1 MKQLF
6 KRGSKLVIDEIPAP
20 EISEGEILVQNL
32 YSAVSTGTETKL
44 VKSTNKTFRSP
55 KAVIK
60 KVLEFSKYGFQE
72 ALKEYTYRKN
82 KLTTIGYSSVGIV
95 LEKAKDVVNV
105 KIGDIVACGGYGI
118 ASHAEIIRVPKNNF
132 VKLPAG
138 VDIESAAF
146 TFIGAIA
153 LHSVKSANVKKNQRV
168 AVIGLGLLGHF
179 VSRILIAKGC
189 YVYGFD
195 LQSARVSL
203 SKGNMVSTANQTEF
217 VRTLA
222 LLGGANKVI
231 VTAASETSEP
241 LKLALSVCKTRGDI
255 ALVGNIPINI
265 DYTSALINESNI
277 VVPRSA
283 GKGAEIRKNMQEFA
297 SLLKKLDISNMKATY
312 DFTNYN
318 DAFKS
323 IIEKEKCSAVLKY
336 SEAPQMNKEI
346 IFRSDSKS
354 KPNLVVIGLGEFA
367 QKTHLPAIISANLFN
382 IYTLVSKSGIRAK
395 ELAVR
400 FGANKCSTD
409 LEAALAD
416 DKIDLVYIT
425 SGDFQ
430 HAQHT
435 ILAAE
440 SKKAIFLEKPLAV
453 SEKECEQIMRA
464 VKKNGVFF
472 ALGLNRRHSELAQF
486 LKSEFQN
493 NTSPIKINWFFN
505 EVLQP
510 GEQKRISGAIRIA
523 CHYID
528 LVCWLLN
535 TTVTSVKATGTENN
549 FVAETKLSDGSVFNL
564 TFATAYSDVNY
575 RECVEIIMPSQ
586 KIIVNEF
593 KDLEISKDNNVSRL
607 TFNDDRGYKKQIEAV
622 SKALNGEKTDFAD
635 LDQAVRSARF
645 GFAVLKSLKTQKE
658 IRF

>member
-153 LHSVKSANVKKNQRV
+153 LHSVKSANVKKNQRG
-168 AVIGLGLLGHF
+168 AGIGLGLLGHF

-189 YVYGFD
+189 YVYRFD

-222 LLGGANKVI
+222 RLGGANKVI
-231 VTAASETSEP
+231 VTATSETSEP
-241 LKLALSVCKTRGDI
+241 L
-255 ALVGNIPINI
+255 
-265 DYTSALINESNI
+265 
-277 VVPRSA
+277 
-283 GKGAEIRKNMQEFA
+283 
-297 SLLKKLDISNMKATY
+297 KLDISNMKATY

-323 IIEKEKCSAVLKY
+323 IVEKEKCSAVLKY

-464 VKKNGVFF
+464 VKENGVFF
-472 ALGLNRRHSELAQF
+472 ALGLNRRHSEQ
-486 LKSEFQN
+486 
-493 NTSPIKINWFFN
+493 T
-505 EVLQP
+505 
-510 GEQKRISGAIRIA
+510 
-523 CHYID
+523 
-528 LVCWLLN
+528 
-535 TTVTSVKATGTENN
+535 
-549 FVAETKLSDGSVFNL
+549 
-564 TFATAYSDVNY
+564 
-575 RECVEIIMPSQ
+575 
-586 KIIVNEF
+586 
-593 KDLEISKDNNVSRL
+593 
-607 TFNDDRGYKKQIEAV
+607 
-622 SKALNGEKTDFAD
+622 
-635 LDQAVRSARF
+635 
-645 GFAVLKSLKTQKE
+645 
-658 IRF
+658 